1 MSAPRKN
8 MKKVMTS
15 GQRDLL
21 RRRSIIETTWGVMKE
36 RFELVYHLARSMEG
50 LFRHY
55 FYSISSF
62 LMKSLSGSG
71 LFLQKLACFTQ

>member
-1 MSAPRKN
+1 MSTPRKN

-15 GQRDLL
+15 GQWELL

-36 RFELVYHLARSMEG
+36 RFELVYHLARSLEG

-62 LMKSLSGSG
+62 LMKPLLGSG
-71 LFLQKLACFTQ
+71 LFSQKFACFLR

>member
-8 MKKVMTS
+8 MQKVMS
-15 GQRDLL
+15 DGEWELL
-21 RRRSIIETTWGVMKE
+21 RWRGIIETDLGVMKE

-62 LMKSLSGSG
+62 LMKPLLSSG
-71 LFLQKLACFTQ
+71 LFSQKLAYFL